1 VGDNIRF
8 GRLVYTRQLKAWSIL
23 DGVYGGVSLEVGRV
37 GKPLVPDN
45 EQGTLKSMALFLG
58 VDTPIGPLYLGYG
71 RTETGINSGYLYLGR
86 P

>member
-1 VGDNIRF
+1 M
-8 GRLVYTRQLKAWSIL
+8 
-23 DGVYGGVSLEVGRV
+23 
-37 GKPLVPDN
+37 GKPLIPGN

-71 RTETGINSGYLYLGR
+71 RTASGIDSGYLYLGR